1 MYDSLMEE
9 EEAAVESSVKLLSEE
24 SIEGHEL
31 TITAGSSVIPFTSS
45 QPMVNQVMKS
55 FNEDLISPKQMQGL
69 KMRETDECV
78 RLDQLKKLEMSRE
91 RVRKLTADPVLSIE
105 STKAKNE
112 KLMLRKINA
121 HGVSTY
127 KSPHMLKQAK
137 L

>member
-9 EEAAVESSVKLLSEE
+9 EEAAVESSVKLLCEE
-24 SIEGHEL
+24 SIEGHDL

-78 RLDQLKKLEMSRE
+78 RLDQLKKLEVSRE